1 MSDPIMLLIISKKLL
16 TLMTMEEIETF
27 IRDNYS
33 PMITE
38 SKLGMTCLFKHKDGL
53 TDDGVVFFEFAKRQ
67 WSNKPIMNKHLWP
80 IQNQI
85 HVITENGTVYN
96 RANLSD
102 IDFLV
107 IETYSNLIINFYR
120 YVGITE

>member
-1 MSDPIMLLIISKKLL
+1 
-16 TLMTMEEIETF
+16 MEEIETF

-67 WSNKPIMNKHLWP
+67 WSNKPIMNKR
-80 IQNQI
+80 QY
-85 HVITENGTVYN
+85 VIVDADM
-96 RANLSD
+96 RDVL
-102 IDFLV
+102 DFLSKYYNLTEDNYNDV
-107 IETYSNLIINFYR
+107 RKLIVTMSIEAMDIFY
-120 YVGITE
+120 GD

>member
-38 SKLGMTCLFKHKDGL
+38 SKLGMTCLFKHKEGL

-67 WSNKPIMNKHLWP
+67 WSNKPIMNKR
-80 IQNQI
+80 QY
-85 HVITENGTVYN
+85 VIVDADMRDVLDFLSKYYNLTEDNFNDV
-96 RANLSD
+96 RKLIVNLS
-102 IDFLV
+102 
-107 IETYSNLIINFYR
+107 IEAMDKFY
-120 YVGITE
+120 GE

>member
-53 TDDGVVFFEFAKRQ
+53 TDDGVVFFEFAKKQ
-67 WSNKPIMNKHLWP
+67 WSNKPIMNKR
-80 IQNQI
+80 QY
-85 HVITENGTVYN
+85 VIVDADM
-96 RANLSD
+96 RDVL
-102 IDFLV
+102 DFLSKYYNLTEDNYNDV
-107 IETYSNLIINFYR
+107 RKLIVTMSIEAMDKFY
-120 YVGITE
+120 GD

>member
-53 TDDGVVFFEFAKRQ
+53 TDDGVVFFEFAKKQ
-67 WSNKPIMNKHLWP
+67 WSNKPIMNKR
-80 IQNQI
+80 QY
-85 HVITENGTVYN
+85 VIVDADM
-96 RANLSD
+96 RDVL
-102 IDFLV
+102 DFLSKYYNLTEDNYNDV
-107 IETYSNLIINFYR
+107 RKLIVTMSIEAMDIFY
-120 YVGITE
+120 GD

>member
-53 TDDGVVFFEFAKRQ
+53 TDDGVVFFEFAKKQ
-67 WSNKPIMNKHLWP
+67 WSNKPIMNKR
-80 IQNQI
+80 QY
-85 HVITENGTVYN
+85 VIVDADMRDVLDFLSKYYNLTEDNFNDV
-96 RANLSD
+96 RKLIVNLS
-102 IDFLV
+102 
-107 IETYSNLIINFYR
+107 IEAMDKFY
-120 YVGITE
+120 GE

>member
-38 SKLGMTCLFKHKDGL
+38 SKLGMTCLFKHKEGL
-53 TDDGVVFFEFAKRQ
+53 TDDGVVFFEFAKKQ
-67 WSNKPIMNKHLWP
+67 WSKKPILNKR
-80 IQNQI
+80 QY
-85 HVITENGTVYN
+85 VIVDADMRDVLDFLSKYYNLTEESYN
-96 RANLSD
+96 DVRKLIVNLS
-102 IDFLV
+102 
-107 IETYSNLIINFYR
+107 IEAMDKFY
-120 YVGITE
+120 GD

>member
-1 MSDPIMLLIISKKLL
+1 
-16 TLMTMEEIETF
+16 MTMEEIETF

-67 WSNKPIMNKHLWP
+67 WSNKPIMNKR
-80 IQNQI
+80 QY
-85 HVITENGTVYN
+85 VIVDADM
-96 RANLSD
+96 RDVL
-102 IDFLV
+102 DFLSKYYNLTEDNYNDV
-107 IETYSNLIINFYR
+107 RKLIVTMSIEAMDIFY
-120 YVGITE
+120 GD

>member
-67 WSNKPIMNKHLWP
+67 WSNKPIMNKR
-80 IQNQI
+80 QY
-85 HVITENGTVYN
+85 VIVDADM
-96 RANLSD
+96 RDVL
-102 IDFLV
+102 DFLSKYYNLTEDNYNDV
-107 IETYSNLIINFYR
+107 RKLIVTMSIEAMDIFY
-120 YVGITE
+120 GD